1 MKQKLALP
9 LALVAGFAG
18 GALSRYISPEPVQ
31 AQAQSPKEIKAQNFV
46 VVDAKGTAFGLF
58 GFDPEGKPI
67 LKLVDESGKAV
78 WTAPPP
84 PLVKPVPPK
93 P

>member
-1 MKQKLALP
+1 MKPKSFLLVAV
-9 LALVAGFAG
+9 VAGFVG
-18 GALSRYISPEPVQ
+18 GVVSHYVSPTPVQ
-31 AQAQSPKEIKAQNFV
+31 AQAQAPKEIKAQNFV
-46 VVDAKGTAFGLF
+46 VVDAKGTPFGLF

-67 LKLVDESGKAV
+67 IKLIDENGKAV